1 MEMDDKSLLVS
12 ADDRI
17 PVRVSRQAIT
27 RLEVSTGRHR
37 RALKGMFIGAGI
49 GAALIGPAYHS
60 DAKSSNCDNALFP
73 CTTSLAGAEA
83 FGILVG
89 ATYGAGI
96 GALIESDWWSAVP
109 LEHVRVSLAP
119 TRGRGVVL
127 SLSVG
132 F

>member
-37 RALKGMFIGAGI
+37 LALKGMIIGAGI
-49 GAALIGPAYHS
+49 GAALIGPVYHS
-60 DAKSSNCDNALFP
+60 DAKSSNCDNALVP

-83 FGILVG
+83 VGIFVG
-89 ATYGAGI
+89 AIYGAGI
-96 GALIESDWWSAVP
+96 GALIKSDRWSAVP
-109 LEHVRVSLAP
+109 LEHVRVSLGP

-127 SLSVG
+127 SASVV